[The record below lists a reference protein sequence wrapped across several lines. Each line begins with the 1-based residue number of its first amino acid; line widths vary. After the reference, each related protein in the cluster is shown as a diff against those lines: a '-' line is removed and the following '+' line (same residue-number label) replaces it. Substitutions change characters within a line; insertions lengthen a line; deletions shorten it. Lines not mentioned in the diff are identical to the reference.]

1 MHQAIFRLC
10 AWCNI
15 GVNVLWLYDPVDAW
29 NPRGGTGCCEAAQN
43 WTAALAH
50 RVEPENRCEQRQKMM
65 CSILRWRINRP
76 RVQEFVKPLKQTLRA
91 LAPFPIPFRFFQSGV
106 SERQVQHSVRYHVNV
121 KGLLGTV
128 RFLLEQELQLYDY
141 VQTEFLELVLCY
153 SKYSLLLMRNGC
165 PCSVSGKV
173 EVSTRWWHDAGYRM

>member
-1 MHQAIFRLC
+1 M
-10 AWCNI
+10 
-15 GVNVLWLYDPVDAW
+15 
-29 NPRGGTGCCEAAQN
+29 
-43 WTAALAH
+43 
-50 RVEPENRCEQRQKMM
+50 
-65 CSILRWRINRP
+65 
-76 RVQEFVKPLKQTLRA
+76 
-91 LAPFPIPFRFFQSGV
+91 
-106 SERQVQHSVRYHVNV
+106 QHSVRYHVNV

-173 EVSTRWWHDAGYRM
+173 EVSTR